1 MVMAVIMLVGHPADK
16 GTVWDPVLIHSNC
29 ATLVVGLEGVN
40 KAQVSSFMFSVC
52 KTCEQF

>member
-1 MVMAVIMLVGHPADK
+1 MAVIMLVGHPADK
-16 GTVWDPVLIHSNC
+16 GTVLDPVLIHSTC

-40 KAQVSSFMFSVC
+40 KAQVSSLMFSVC